1 MAALLAVRPAEIPG
15 ATVNRL
21 CASGMEAVSDAAR
34 LAAGEPADAGAL
46 PADHVI
52 PIDAALAIASQIAG

>member
-1 MAALLAVRPAEIPG
+1 
-15 ATVNRL
+15 
-21 CASGMEAVSDAAR
+21 MEAVSDAAR